1 MRIYV
6 ASSNRGKLA
15 DFATAAQAYGI
26 DIVPL
31 PGIGNI
37 EAPEESGA
45 TFEENARIK
54 AEYYSRKLDREI
66 VIADDSGLTVDAL
79 GGAPGVRSARYAQDA
94 GIVTADPDDANNKFL
109 LRNAEAVPDSE
120 RQCAFVAVI
129 AVARNG
135 QTLQTF
141 TGRAE
146 GMLLRTPHGT
156 NGFGYDPLFY
166 FPSLGKSFAKLSPE
180 QKLKVS
186 HRGEAFRKF
195 LQWVSS

>member
-6 ASSNRGKLA
+6 ASSNPGKLA

-26 DIVPL
+26 DILPL
-31 PGIGNI
+31 PGIANI

-54 AEYYSRKLDREI
+54 AEYYSRKLVGEI

-79 GGAPGVRSARYAQDA
+79 AGAPGVRSARYAQDA
-94 GIVTADPDDANNKFL
+94 GMVTADPDEANNELL
-109 LRNAEAVPDSE
+109 LRNAETIPDSE

-129 AVARNG
+129 AAARNG

-141 TGRAE
+141 TGRAD
-146 GMLLRTPHGT
+146 GMLLRSPRGT

-166 FPSLGKSFAKLSPE
+166 FPSTGKSFAELLPE
-180 QKLKVS
+180 QKLTVS